1 MSENNTPHSATTP
14 NSGTPALPPRIGA
27 DSAPQDP
34 TVQMPTTP
42 VDGGGVAG
50 GPPQPPTGFGG
61 PTEPPDA
68 PRNNTPYIIAGI
80 VALAAI
86 VIVVAILLT
95 RGGDDTVETDDTI
108 ALTAETTT
116 SDVSTTVPETTTTV
130 LDTTTVATTTTVA
143 ETTTTVADT
152 TTTTVPP
159 TTAAPTTVAE
169 TTTTVTVPIPVVTVP
184 PAPSATLW
192 DIIVNSPDL
201 SEFKAAI
208 ETAGL
213 IDLLDG
219 PEPVTVFVPSNDA
232 IALFEAGVGNDG
244 LLSDPDFLRHH
255 IVDGLLRSSEVLA
268 ATTLDTKASDT
279 ITVDS
284 GAATVDNAKLV
295 VIDIE
300 GVGGVLHVVD
310 RVLVVQS

>member
-1 MSENNTPHSATTP
+1 MSENSTPS
-14 NSGTPALPPRIGA
+14 SGTPALPPRIGA

-34 TVQMPTTP
+34 TVKMPTTP
-42 VDGGGVAG
+42 VGGGGVAG

-68 PRNNTPYIIAGI
+68 PRDNTPFIIAGI
-80 VALAAI
+80 VALAAV

-116 SDVSTTVPETTTTV
+116 SDVETTVPETTTTL
-130 LDTTTVATTTTVA
+130 LDTTTVASTTTVA
-143 ETTTTVADT
+143 ETTTTTVAETT

-208 ETAGL
+208 ENAGL

-244 LLSDPDFLRHH
+244 LLTDADFLRHH

-284 GAATVDNAKLV
+284 AAATVDNAKLV

-310 RVLVVQS
+310 RVLVAQS